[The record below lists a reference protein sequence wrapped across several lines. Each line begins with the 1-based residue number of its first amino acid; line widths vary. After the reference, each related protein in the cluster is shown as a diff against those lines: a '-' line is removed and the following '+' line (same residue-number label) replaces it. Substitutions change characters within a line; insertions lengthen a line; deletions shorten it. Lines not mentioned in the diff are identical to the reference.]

1 MIRLLAFSQG
11 EKDII
16 QGLQRALLDF
26 DTMLAFIN
34 SKRDVSIAPQGVR
47 TMVGYLRTIA
57 QRADELADALDAD
70 LQVVDPIDTSDPF
83 GDNPKDKSVE

>member
-16 QGLQRALLDF
+16 QELERAFDDF
-26 DTMLAFIN
+26 ETMVDFIRN
-34 SKRDVSIAPQGVR
+34 RPGVSTAPQSVR
-47 TMVGYLRTIA
+47 TMVGHLQIIA
-57 QRADELADALDAD
+57 QRAEELVNSFAAD
-70 LQVVDPIDTSDPF
+70 LQVVDPIDTSDPS